1 MLPADIRA
9 EPWVWVPFSRRR
21 GRVLPT
27 VLVAAV
33 AAAAGYMI
41 GRHSDKADV
50 APPQRTIA
58 VSPNTQP
65 AAVNSKTKPRE
76 AGVKP
81 DLALKSD
88 GETAK
93 QFPGLTQTKPEPS
106 PVVLLNPG
114 TADPK
119 GNVRDRAT
127 AREGRTAS
135 TRTSGDERPRS
146 DAGNNKPPDER
157 AEGSR
162 SSMRDYQDLREYM
175 LGR

>member
-1 MLPADIRA
+1 MQPADIRI

-27 VLVAAV
+27 VVVAAV
-33 AAAAGYMI
+33 AAAAGYML

-50 APPQRTIA
+50 VPQQKTVA
-58 VSPNTQP
+58 VSPITQP
-65 AAVNSKTKPRE
+65 AAVNLNAKPRE
-76 AGVKP
+76 AGEKP

-93 QFPGLTQTKPEPS
+93 HTPALTQTKPEPP

-119 GNVRDRAT
+119 GNVRDPSNRT
-127 AREGRTAS
+127 REQPSGAS
-135 TRTSGDERPRS
+135 SSLRQRDRS
-146 DAGNNKPPDER
+146 P
-157 AEGSR
+157 
-162 SSMRDYQDLREYM
+162 
-175 LGR
+175 

>member
-33 AAAAGYMI
+33 AAAAGYMM

-88 GETAK
+88 GETANSSAHAN
-93 QFPGLTQTKPEPS
+93 QARAVARCATQS
-106 PVVLLNPG
+106 RN
-114 TADPK
+114 
-119 GNVRDRAT
+119 
-127 AREGRTAS
+127 GRS
-135 TRTSGDERPRS
+135 ERKC
-146 DAGNNKPPDER
+146 A
-157 AEGSR
+157 R
-162 SSMRDYQDLREYM
+162 SSKHTRGQSGVNSNLRRRAPA
-175 LGR
+175 L

>member
-1 MLPADIRA
+1 MQPADIRV

-33 AAAAGYMI
+33 AAAAGYMM
-41 GRHSDKADV
+41 GRHSDKAELV
-50 APPQRTIA
+50 PPEKPVA
-58 VSPNTQP
+58 VSPITQP
-65 AAVNSKTKPRE
+65 AAVNSKAKPKE
-76 AGVKP
+76 IGEKP

-93 QFPGLTQTKPEPS
+93 HTPALTQTKPEPP

-114 TADPK
+114 TTEPK
-119 GNVRDRAT
+119 GNVRDRAIT
-127 AREGRTAS
+127 RESRAAPARAA
-135 TRTSGDERPRS
+135 GDEIPRS
-146 DAGNNKPPDER
+146 DVGNNKPGDER

-162 SSMRDYQDLREYM
+162 NSMRDYRDLRVYM
-175 LGR
+175 LGQ